1 MKKFHRHRPVA
12 RPSDKRTDTQINSM
26 QQEIERVETPEGAQ
40 AKVNMHA
47 SDKNNPHGVTAPQ
60 TGAYTQ
66 EQVDAILAAELE
78 DYYSQAEVDSI
89 LAGYYTEAEVDS
101 ILAGYY
107 TEEEV
112 DSILGGYY
120 TEVEVDSILEGY
132 YTEAEVDSILE
143 GYYTE
148 AEVDQ
153 AIADATRQG
162 GTTGDRPSEP
172 EDYEMYFDTDLGH
185 PIWYNGTEWV
195 DAEGVIA

>member
-101 ILAGYY
+101 IL
-107 TEEEV
+107 
-112 DSILGGYY
+112 
-120 TEVEVDSILEGY
+120 EGY
-132 YTEAEVDSILE
+132 YTQ
-143 GYYTE
+143 